1 MHKKFAITAG
11 TIVMIGLSSQTMGTA
26 SAARPGPV
34 AGAETRGTALGAQQ
48 TKKLVRDDFCVEIKN
63 MEKGFNGPTSC
74 EAEVTETVSAATR
87 VTPAMA
93 EAMGN
98 PLTPSGERLVEA
110 ASTRPVYYRTWSQDM
125 RGLYYIN
132 WYEKHQGLYYF
143 DYTYAW
149 VTPRY
154 GWDSH
159 GYHQCDLGY
168 GVGYDV
174 KVVDCGQRGNM
185 SGNVVVPDTFRV
197 HVIWRGLPIY
207 KTYTMTR
214 NLGANGVIS

>member
-1 MHKKFAITAG
+1 MTLPHSYAAALLLTILSMICWGSWANMQKLAG
-11 TIVMIGLSSQTMGTA
+11 KW
-26 SAARPGPV
+26 RF
-34 AGAETRGTALGAQQ
+34 E
-48 TKKLVRDDFCVEIKN
+48 
-63 MEKGFNGPTSC
+63 
-74 EAEVTETVSAATR
+74 
-87 VTPAMA
+87 
-93 EAMGN
+93 
-98 PLTPSGERLVEA
+98 
-110 ASTRPVYYRTWSQDM
+110 
-125 RGLYYIN
+125 
-132 WYEKHQGLYYF
+132 LYYF